1 MLLKALLMEEEAKQQ
16 GMQERLL
23 QKLEK
28 TRRQILT

>member
-23 QKLEK
+23 QKLDK

>member
-1 MLLKALLMEEEAKQQ
+1 MLLRALLMEEEAKQQ

-28 TRRQILT
+28 IRRQILT

>member
-16 GMQERLL
+16 GMQKRLL